1 VSSFSAR
8 LADATRSLGDAGI
21 SIARGGWL
29 TARRGVAGAALGT
42 RGLVAR
48 RRGAGAML
56 GVGIARL
63 LVQLP
68 ADAFILLVAR
78 VLSGLQ
84 TALGLEPLARAL
96 DDDERALMTRVFG
109 DGIDVRR
116 VRLKPGRHLLHLPR
130 LAFVIGNTVHLP
142 ARSRR
147 GADGKQAP
155 AGSFARR
162 APALLVHELTHV
174 WQHQHHG
181 TRYLSECLLAQWVGE
196 GYNVAVALEASRGW
210 EQLNFEQQAEL
221 LGRAYAAR
229 WFDGDGDA
237 SDGRRLLLRLSDPK
251 SDDGFDVAV
260 VPPAEAEELLAGGW
274 RDATP
279 LLREGL
285 AAVRAPLRR

>member
-1 VSSFSAR
+1 MSSFSAR
-8 LADATRSLGDAGI
+8 VLDAARSLGDAGA

-56 GVGIARL
+56 GVGVARL
-63 LVQLP
+63 LLQLP
-68 ADAFILLVAR
+68 ADALVLLVAR
-78 VLSGLQ
+78 LLSALQ
-84 TALGLEPLARAL
+84 TVLGLEPPARPL

-109 DGIDVRR
+109 DGIDARR
-116 VRLKPGRHLLHLPR
+116 ARLKPGRHLIHLPR

-142 ARSRR
+142 VRR
-147 GADGKQAP
+147 RGGADGRQA
-155 AGSFARR
+155 ASGSFARR

-174 WQHQHHG
+174 WQHQRHG

-196 GYNVAVALEASRGW
+196 GYNVAVALEAGRGW

-221 LGRAYAAR
+221 LGRAYAAQ

-237 SDGRRLLLRLSDPK
+237 DERRLLMRLTDPK
-251 SDDGFDVAV
+251 SDDGFDVEVA
-260 VPPAEAEELLAGGW
+260 PPAKADDLLAAGW

-285 AAVRAPLRR
+285 AAVRARE

>member
-1 VSSFSAR
+1 MTPFSAR
-8 LADATRSLGDAGI
+8 LADAARSLVDAGA
-21 SIARGGWL
+21 SIARGSWL
-29 TARRGVAGAALGT
+29 TARRGVVGAALGS
-42 RGLVAR
+42 RGLVTR

-63 LVQLP
+63 LLQLP
-68 ADAFILLVAR
+68 ADALVLLVAR
-78 VLSGLQ
+78 VLSALQ
-84 TALGLEPLARAL
+84 TVLGLEPPARPL

-109 DGIDVRR
+109 DGIDARR

-130 LAFVIGNTVHLP
+130 LAFVVGNTVHLP
-142 ARSRR
+142 ARRR
-147 GADGKQAP
+147 AAGVNPAP
-155 AGSFARR
+155 TGSFARR

-196 GYNVAVALEASRGW
+196 GYNVAVALEAGRGW

-229 WFDGDGDA
+229 WFDGSGDA
-237 SDGRRLLLRLSDPK
+237 GDTRHLLMRLTDPK
-251 SDDGFDVAV
+251 SDDGFDVQV
-260 VPPAEAEELLAGGW
+260 VPPAKADELLAAGW

-279 LLREGL
+279 LLYEAL
-285 AAVRAPLRR
+285 AAIRAPR

>member
-1 VSSFSAR
+1 VSSFPAR
-8 LADATRSLGDAGI
+8 LADAARSLGDAGA

-29 TARRGVAGAALGT
+29 TARRGVVGAALGT
-42 RGLVAR
+42 RGLVTQ

-56 GVGIARL
+56 GVGVARL
-63 LVQLP
+63 LLQLP
-68 ADAFILLVAR
+68 ADALVLLVAR
-78 VLSGLQ
+78 VLSALQ
-84 TALGLEPLARAL
+84 TLLGLEPPARPL

-109 DGIDVRR
+109 AGIDARR
-116 VRLKPGRHLLHLPR
+116 VRLKPGRHLIHLPR

-142 ARSRR
+142 ARRSR
-147 GADGKQAP
+147 GADNEQA
-155 AGSFARR
+155 ASGSFARR

-196 GYNVAVALEASRGW
+196 GYNVAVALEAGRGW
-210 EQLNFEQQAEL
+210 DGLNFEQQAEL

-229 WFDGDGDA
+229 WFDGDGD
-237 SDGRRLLLRLSDPK
+237 DGGRRLLMRLTDPK
-251 SDDGFDVAV
+251 SDDGFDVEV
-260 VPPAEAEELLAGGW
+260 VPPARAEGRLVAGW

-285 AAVRAPLRR
+285 AAVRAARR